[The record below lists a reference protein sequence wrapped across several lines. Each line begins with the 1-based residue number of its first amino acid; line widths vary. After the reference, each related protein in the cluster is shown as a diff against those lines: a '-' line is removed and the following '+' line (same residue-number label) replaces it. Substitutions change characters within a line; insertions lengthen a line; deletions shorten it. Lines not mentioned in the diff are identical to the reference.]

1 MSKYI
6 SKFFLTLL
14 ACVILFFLL
23 IGMFDGGD
31 HLETWIFTFSTIIII
46 LLSFLI
52 VLVYYL
58 IDLVKKKH

>member
-14 ACVILFFLL
+14 TSVILFFLM
-23 IGMFDGGD
+23 IGLFDGGD
-31 HLETWIFTFSTIIII
+31 HIETWIFTFSTIVII

-52 VLVYYL
+52 ALMYYL
-58 IDLVKKKH
+58 IDIIKSKS